1 MKEKFFLEKGKVIDM
16 INIKENERLSIM
28 NHSCAHL
35 MAQAVKHIYPNALF
49 WVGPVVESGFYYDI
63 DLGEEVIKEEDLL
76 KIEKE
81 MKKISKDGKRI
92 VRREISK
99 DEAMEIFKDD
109 PYKIDLISRMDES
122 EQVISCYSQ
131 GDFTDLCRGPHVD
144 TVKELKYF
152 KLVKFSGAYWK
163 GDSKNKML
171 QRIYGVCFE
180 NEEDLNAYLQELEE
194 AKMRDHRKIGKD
206 LDIFMSHDLV
216 GKGMPL
222 WLPNGALIRKQLEN
236 YIYEKERN
244 MGYMHVYTPCVGT
257 VDLYKT
263 SGHWDHYKENM
274 FPSMKVEDEE
284 FVLRPMNCPHHM
296 LVYGNQLHSYRELP
310 IRIGEFATDFRYE
323 ASGAVKGLERVRC
336 MCQNDA
342 HLFVRPDQIG
352 EEFKKVVSLILDVYK
367 DFGLKN
373 YKFRLSLRDPEDK
386 EKYFDDDQMW
396 NEAEAKL
403 REVLNELGVEYFEAI
418 GEAAFYG
425 PKLDVEVKPAG
436 GPEVTLSTCQL
447 DFLLPRKFE
456 LSYVDS
462 DGSKKTPVVLHRA
475 IFGTFDRFTAF
486 ILEETKGVLPLWLSP
501 VQINIIPV
509 NNEYHLEYCNLLKSK
524 LDSLNIRCELDVRD
538 EKLGYKMRESQTRK
552 IPYTLVIGD
561 KEKDNNMINYRKHGT
576 QDTVSISVD
585 EFINLIDEE
594 IRTRGVN

>member
-1 MKEKFFLEKGKVIDM
+1 M
-16 INIKENERLSIM
+16 INIKENEKLNM
-28 NHSCAHL
+28 LNHSCAHL
-35 MAQAVKHIYPNALF
+35 LAHAVKHLYPNAKF
-49 WVGPVVESGFYYDI
+49 WVGPVVENGFYYDI
-63 DLGEEVIKEEDLL
+63 DLGDEVLTEEDLP

-81 MKKISKDGKRI
+81 MKKISKSDKLIKRI
-92 VRREISK
+92 ELSK
-99 DEAMEIFKDD
+99 EEAKEMFKDD
-109 PYKIDLISRMDES
+109 FYKLDLIERMDE
-122 EQVISCYSQ
+122 EDTIISAYKQ
-131 GDFTDLCRGPHVD
+131 DDFIDLCRGPHMP
-144 TVKELKYF
+144 TTKSMKYF
-152 KLVKFSGAYWK
+152 KLLKFSGAYWK
-163 GDSKNKML
+163 GDAKNKML
-171 QRIYGVCFE
+171 QRIYGVCYE
-180 NEEDLNAYLQELEE
+180 TEEELNEHLKEIEE
-194 AKMRDHRKIGKD
+194 AKLRDHRKIGKD
-206 LDIFMSHDLV
+206 LNIFMSHDLV

-222 WLPNGALIRKQLEN
+222 WLPNGAVIRKQLEN

-244 MGYMHVYTPCVGT
+244 MGYLHVYTPCVGT

-274 FPSMKVEDEE
+274 FPSMKVDEEE

-296 LVYGNQLHSYRELP
+296 LIYGNELHSYRDLP
-310 IRIGEFATDFRYE
+310 KRIGEFATGFRYE

-367 DFGLKN
+367 DFGLTE

-386 EKYFDDDQMW
+386 EKYFDDDEMW
-396 NEAEAKL
+396 NEAETRL

-425 PKLDVEVKPAG
+425 PKLDVEVKPAV

-462 DGSKKTPVVLHRA
+462 DGSKKIPVVLHRA

-486 ILEETKGVLPLWLSP
+486 ILEETKGALPVWLAP
-501 VQINIIPV
+501 VQLNVIPV
-509 NNEYHLEYCNLLKSK
+509 NNEYHLEYAKEIYDLLKE
-524 LDSLNIRCELDVRD
+524 NNFRVELDDRE
-538 EKLGYKMRESQTRK
+538 EKLGYKMRESVIKK
-552 IPYTLVIGD
+552 IPYSIILGQ
-561 KEKDNNMINYRKHGT
+561 KEVDNKNISYRVHGSEET
-576 QDTVSISVD
+576 VTVSVE
-585 EFINLIDEE
+585 EFVNLIKNKINSRE
-594 IRTRGVN
+594 I

>member
-1 MKEKFFLEKGKVIDM
+1 MV
-16 INIKENERLSIM
+16 NIKENERLSIM

-35 MAQAVKHIYPNALF
+35 MAQAVKHLYPEAKF
-49 WVGPVVESGFYYDI
+49 WVGPVIEEGFYYDI
-63 DLGEEVIKEEDLL
+63 DLGDKTLTDEDLPL
-76 KIEKE
+76 IEKE

-92 VRREISK
+92 YREEISK
-99 DEAMEIFKDD
+99 AEALEKFKDD
-109 PYKIDLISRMDES
+109 PYKVDLINRMDEDS
-122 EQVISCYSQ
+122 TVISCYTQ

-152 KLVKFSGAYWK
+152 KLIKFSGAYWK
-163 GDSKNKML
+163 NDAKNKML
-171 QRIYGVCFE
+171 QRIYGICFE
-180 NEEDLNAYLQELEE
+180 NEEDLNNHLKELEE
-194 AKMRDHRKIGKD
+194 AKERDHRKIGKD

-222 WLPNGALIRKQLEN
+222 WLPNGSIVRKELEN
-236 YIYEKERN
+236 YIYKKERK
-244 MGYMHVYTPCVGT
+244 MGYKHVYTPCVGT

-274 FPSMKVEDEE
+274 FPSMKVDDEE

-296 LVYGNQLHSYRELP
+296 LVYGNDIHSYKELP

-352 EEFKKVVSLILDVYK
+352 DEFKKVVSLILDVYR
-367 DFGLKN
+367 DFGLEN

-386 EKYFDDDQMW
+386 EKYFDDDDMW
-396 NEAEAKL
+396 NEAESKL
-403 REVLNELGVEYFEAI
+403 REVLNDLGCEYFEAI

-425 PKLDVEVKPAG
+425 PKLDVEVKPAV

-447 DFLLPRKFE
+447 DFLLPRRFN
-456 LSYVDS
+456 LSYIDAN
-462 DGSKKTPVVLHRA
+462 GEKQTPIVLHRA

-486 ILEETKGVLPLWLSP
+486 ILEETKGALPVWLSP
-501 VQINIIPV
+501 VQVNIIPV
-509 NNEYHLEYCNLLKSK
+509 NMEYHYDYAKEIKELL
-524 LDSLNIRCELDVRD
+524 DQNNIRVELDARD
-538 EKLGYKMRESQTRK
+538 EKLSYKMRESQVKK
-552 IPYTLVIGD
+552 IPFTLILGD
-561 KEKDNNMINYRKHGT
+561 KERDNKEISYRLFGSQET
-576 QDTVSISVD
+576 ITVSQE
-585 EFINLIDEE
+585 EFVNLINNKIKNYE
-594 IRTRGVN
+594 R

>member
-1 MKEKFFLEKGKVIDM
+1 M
-16 INIKENERLSIM
+16 INIKDNEKLSVL

-35 MAQAVKHIYPNALF
+35 LAHALKHLYPNAKF
-49 WVGPVVESGFYYDI
+49 WVGPVIESGFYYDV
-63 DLGEEVIKEEDLL
+63 DLGDDVLTEEDLP

-81 MKKISKDGKRI
+81 MKKIAKSDKLIKRVELSK
-92 VRREISK
+92 E
-99 DEAMEIFKDD
+99 EAKEMFKDD
-109 PYKIDLISRMDES
+109 LYKLDLIERMDE
-122 EQVISCYSQ
+122 ENTIISAYKQ
-131 GDFTDLCRGPHVD
+131 DDFIDLCRGPHMP
-144 TVKELKYF
+144 TTKSMKYF
-152 KLVKFSGAYWK
+152 KLIKFSGAYFK
-163 GDSKNKML
+163 GDAKNKML
-171 QRIYGVCFE
+171 QRIYGACFE
-180 NEEDLNAYLQELEE
+180 TEEDLNNYLNELEE
-194 AKMRDHRKIGKD
+194 AKLRDHRKIGKD
-206 LDIFMSHDLV
+206 LSIFMSHDLV

-222 WLPNGALIRKQLEN
+222 WLPNGATIRKQLEN

-244 MGYMHVYTPCVGT
+244 MGYLHVYTPCVGT

-274 FPSMKVEDEE
+274 FPSMKVDEEE

-296 LVYGNQLHSYRELP
+296 LVYGNELHSYRDLP

-367 DFGLKN
+367 DFGLKE

-386 EKYFDDDQMW
+386 EKYFDDDDMW

-403 REVLNELGVEYFEAI
+403 REVLNELGVEYFEAV

-425 PKLDVEVKPAG
+425 PKLDVEVKPAV
-436 GPEVTLSTCQL
+436 GPEITLSTCQL

-456 LSYVDS
+456 LTYVDS
-462 DGSKKTPVVLHRA
+462 DGSKKIPVVLHRA

-486 ILEETKGVLPLWLSP
+486 ILEETKGALPVWLAP
-501 VQINIIPV
+501 IQLNVIPV
-509 NNEYHLEYCNLLKSK
+509 NNQYHLSYAEEVYKELK
-524 LDSLNIRCELDVRD
+524 NNGFRVELDDRE
-538 EKLGYKMRESQTRK
+538 EKLGYKMRESVIKK
-552 IPYTLVIGD
+552 IPYSIILGQ
-561 KEKDNNMINYRKHGT
+561 KEVDNKNISYRTFGSDET
-576 QDTVSISVD
+576 ITVTKE
-585 EFINLIDEE
+585 EFIKLINDKINSRE
-594 IRTRGVN
+594 I

>member
-1 MKEKFFLEKGKVIDM
+1 ML
-16 INIKENERLSIM
+16 NIKENERLSVM

-63 DLGEEVIKEEDLL
+63 DLGDEVIKEEDLL

-81 MKKISKDGKRI
+81 MKKLSKDGKRI

-99 DEAMEIFKDD
+99 DEALEMFKDD
-109 PYKIDLISRMDES
+109 PYKIDLISRMDEN

-152 KLVKFSGAYWK
+152 KLIKFSGAYWK

-180 NEEDLNAYLQELEE
+180 NENDLNDYLQELEE

-206 LDIFMSHDLV
+206 LNIFMSHDLV

-244 MGYMHVYTPCVGT
+244 MGYFHVYTPCVGT

-274 FPSMKVEDEE
+274 FPSMKVDEEE

-296 LVYGNQLHSYRELP
+296 LVYGNELHSYRDLP

-352 EEFKKVVSLILDVYK
+352 EEFKKVVSLILDVYN

-403 REVLNELGVEYFEAI
+403 REVLDELGVEYFEAV

-425 PKLDVEVKPAG
+425 PKLDVEVKPAV

-462 DGSKKTPVVLHRA
+462 DGSKKVPVVLHRA

-486 ILEETKGVLPLWLSP
+486 ILEETKGVLPTWLSP
-501 VQINIIPV
+501 VQVNIIPV
-509 NNEYHLEYCNLLKSK
+509 NNEYHLEYCSELKEK
-524 LDSLNIRCELDVRD
+524 LSNLNIRCELDSRD
-538 EKLGYKMRESQTRK
+538 EKLGYKMRESQTKK

-561 KEKDNNMINYRKHGT
+561 KERDGNLVNYRRHGS
-576 QDTVSISVD
+576 QEAISVSVE
-585 EFINLIDEE
+585 EFIKLIQDE
-594 IRTRGVN
+594 IITRGVK

>member
-1 MKEKFFLEKGKVIDM
+1 M
-16 INIKENERLSIM
+16 INIKENERLNMM

-35 MAQAVKHIYPNALF
+35 MAQAVKHLYPNALF
-49 WVGPVVESGFYYDI
+49 WVGPVIESGFYYDI
-63 DLGEEVIKEEDLL
+63 DLGNEVIKEEDLL
-76 KIEKE
+76 KLEKE

-92 VRREISK
+92 VRREITK
-99 DEAMEIFKDD
+99 EEALEMFKDD
-109 PYKIDLISRMDES
+109 PYKIDLISRMDEE
-122 EQVISCYSQ
+122 EQIITCYSQ

-152 KLVKFSGAYWK
+152 KLIKFSGAYWK
-163 GDSKNKML
+163 GDAKNKML

-180 NEEDLNAYLQELEE
+180 NENDLKDYLQELEE

-206 LDIFMSHDLV
+206 LNIFMSHDLV

-244 MGYMHVYTPCVGT
+244 MGYFHVYTPCVGT

-274 FPSMKVEDEE
+274 FPSMKVDEEE

-296 LVYGNQLHSYRELP
+296 LVYGNELHSYRDLP

-396 NEAEAKL
+396 NEAESKL
-403 REVLNELGVEYFEAI
+403 RDVLNELGVEYFEAI

-425 PKLDVEVKPAG
+425 PKLDVEVKPAV

-462 DGSKKTPVVLHRA
+462 DGGKKVPVVLHRA

-486 ILEETKGVLPLWLSP
+486 ILEETKGVLPTWLSP
-501 VQINIIPV
+501 VQVNIIPV
-509 NNEYHLEYCNLLKSK
+509 NNEYHLEYCLELKKK
-524 LDSLNIRCELDVRD
+524 LSSLNIRCELDSRD
-538 EKLGYKMRESQTRK
+538 EKLGYKMRESQTK
-552 IPYTLVIGD
+552 KNPYTLVIGD
-561 KEKDNNMINYRKHGT
+561 KERDSNLVNYRRHGSQEAT
-576 QDTVSISVD
+576 SVSVEDFIKLIEDEIS
-585 EFINLIDEE
+585 
-594 IRTRGVN
+594 TRGI